1 MDKTTVTAKGQIVIP
16 ARLRQKLNIRQGTQ
30 VSVFER
36 NGDIVVRPITD
47 EYIRS
52 CVGLTG
58 TKGRLLKALMR
69 EKARECEREAGR
81 KGTRLV

>member
-30 VSVFER
+30 VSIFER
-36 NGDIVVRPITD
+36 NGEVVVRPITD
-47 EYIRS
+47 DYIQS
-52 CVGLTG
+52 CVGITG
-58 TKGRLLKALMR
+58 TQGRLLKALKR
-69 EKARECEREAGR
+69 EKSKEREREAGR